1 MWGLFDLNFQDLR
14 PHIDVFE
21 VFAAAE
27 SYYVMLDWNFNRRI
41 HAQHDKKS
49 RSNFTKFSKQRNTLH
64 SYPQSKIGG
73 GVRRKD
79 NLYLKKLVNS
89 ILHHNFWALWNKKES
104 SVHKTK

>member
-49 RSNFTKFSKQRNTLH
+49 RSNFSFQGRETLCTAIH
-64 SYPQSKIGG
+64 SQK
-73 GVRRKD
+73 
-79 NLYLKKLVNS
+79 
-89 ILHHNFWALWNKKES
+89 
-104 SVHKTK
+104 